1 MTVKPILFATPMV
14 KAILKGDK
22 TETRRII
29 KPQPPNS
36 PEGSLETTSYGVA
49 FAEWR
54 GMPAELSYRAPY
66 CSGDV
71 LYVRE
76 TWAEWVG
83 GYVYKADDIS
93 AYPHSFVDRWHPS
106 IHMPKEAARIFLCVT
121 GVQAERLQEI
131 TEDGAQREGF
141 YPGWTS
147 RRGSTPALTARQ
159 GFMWMWQYLTHAGPY
174 EHTWPANPWVW
185 VTSFE
190 RCEKPE
196 AWPCCE

>member
-1 MTVKPILFATPMV
+1 MAVKPILFATPMV

-36 PEGSLETTSYGVA
+36 PEGSLEITSYGVA

-76 TWAEWVG
+76 TWAEWDG

-106 IHMPKEAARIFLCVT
+106 IHMPKEAARIFLNVT
-121 GVQAERLQEI
+121 DIRVEHLRDI
-131 TEDGAQREGF
+131 TDEGASREGF
-141 YPGWTS
+141 YKGW
-147 RRGSTPALTARQ
+147 RLCDRGSLALSARQ
-159 GFMWMWQYLTHAGPY
+159 AFMWQWETLTRDA
-174 EHTWPANPWVW
+174 PAAASWSCNPWVW
-185 VTSFE
+185 VISFE

-196 AWPCCE
+196 EETK